1 MNTDLPPVFF
11 ISHGGGPW
19 PYVDSIKPMYT
30 RTERQL
36 RGLSA
41 RLPAR
46 PRAVLVISAHW
57 EAANFSVATGASPGM
72 EYDYGGFPA
81 HTYQISYPAPGDPML
96 AKQALDRIAGAGIK
110 AVAAPDK
117 GFDHGV
123 FVPLSLL
130 YPQAD
135 LPIVMISIESGY
147 DPKEHLAV
155 GRALAPLRDLGVL
168 IVGSGLN
175 YHNMRG
181 FNQERSTDDA
191 TAFTQYLNAAISLDD
206 AHERDEKLL
215 HWDRAPRARS
225 AHPREDH
232 LMPLLVVAGAA
243 ENDVGQVLFSEQVMK
258 IPMTSYVF
266 GKIGAELQT

>member
-1 MNTDLPPVFF
+1 
-11 ISHGGGPW
+11 
-19 PYVDSIKPMYT
+19 MYT

-57 EAANFSVATGASPGM
+57 EAANFSVATGTSPGM

-81 HTYQISYPAPGDPML
+81 HTYRISYPAPGDPVL
-96 AKQALDRIAGAGIK
+96 AARALEMIAAAGIK

-117 GFDHGV
+117 GYDHGA

-130 YPQAD
+130 YPDAD
-135 LPIVMISIESGY
+135 LPVVMISIKSGY
-147 DPKEHLAV
+147 DPKEHLAL
-155 GRALAPLRDLGVL
+155 GRALAPLRESGVL

-181 FNQERSTDDA
+181 FNQERSTEDA
-191 TAFTQYLNAAISLDD
+191 TAFTGYLNEAIALENV
-206 AHERDEKLL
+206 HERDEKLL
-215 HWDRAPRARS
+215 HWEGAPRARS

-232 LMPLLVVAGAA
+232 LMPLLVAAGAA
-243 ENDVGQVLFSEQVMK
+243 GSDVGQVLFSEQIMR
-258 IPMTSYVF
+258 IPMTSYGF
-266 GKIGAELQT
+266 GEITGETVNELRGTRASDR